1 MKNDAMLPNP
11 SITFG
16 QILLIAVLLIGA
28 IGMLL
33 PFWVMG
39 VTSFLNN
46 SEIFQYPPKL
56 WPAILHWENYQR
68 LFESAPMGRYLWNSL
83 FVTSLT
89 TVFHVLFSA
98 MAGYA
103 FSRMQFP
110 AKNIL
115 FLICLITMM
124 VPPQVNIVPL
134 FFLMKTFGWLDTY
147 WALIVPGLFGAFGVF
162 MLRQWFNALPVDLED
177 AATMDGCNPWQ
188 TFWHIALPLAKPAL
202 ASLSIFVFINAWNSF
217 MWPLLAVNSPD
228 LMTLPVGIAT
238 LKSSF
243 RDATDWSVLMAA
255 STLSTLPVIAV
266 FLFGQRYFIQGILSG
281 SVKE

>member
-1 MKNDAMLPNP
+1 MDSKPEIF
-11 SITFG
+11 SIKH
-16 QILLIAVLLIGA
+16 LLLLLVLAVGA
-28 IGMLL
+28 IGMLA

-39 VTSFLNN
+39 VTSLLDNA
-46 SEIFQYPPKL
+46 EIFQFPPKL
-56 WPAILHWENYQR
+56 WPNVFHWENYQR
-68 LFESAPMGRYLWNSL
+68 LFNTAPMGQYFLNSI
-83 FVTSLT
+83 FVTVLT

-115 FLICLITMM
+115 FFICLMTMM

-134 FFLMKTFGWLDTY
+134 FFMMKTFGWLDTY

-162 MLRQWFNALPVDLED
+162 MLRQWFNALPKDLED
-177 AATMDGCNPWQ
+177 AAMMDGCNPWQ
-188 TFWHIALPLAKPAL
+188 TFWHVALPLAKPAL
-202 ASLSIFVFINAWNSF
+202 ASLAIFVFINAWNSF
-217 MWPLLAVNSPD
+217 MWPLLAVNSPE

-255 STLSTLPVIAV
+255 STLSTLPVVAV